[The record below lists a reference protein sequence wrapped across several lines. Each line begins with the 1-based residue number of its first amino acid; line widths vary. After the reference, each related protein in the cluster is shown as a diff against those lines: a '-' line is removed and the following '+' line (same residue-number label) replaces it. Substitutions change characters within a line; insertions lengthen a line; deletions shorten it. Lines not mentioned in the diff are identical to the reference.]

1 LRRAILNHKMDL
13 THLFLMY
20 AAVKI
25 CATLINPKYN
35 FYILIYDAKTQ
46 VKLRVNM
53 AVSSFMSAVPDVQ
66 IW

>member
-1 LRRAILNHKMDL
+1 
-13 THLFLMY
+13 MY